1 MAWNVTTEWEDI
13 HVKLKNYLPKEKDP
27 TGEQMEKLAIET
39 AERFDPLENKTLDEL
54 KIMEE
59 DNDEDEEIRRYKEM
73 RLAEMKEFAKK
84 PKFGKV
90 AEIRK
95 QDYLSEVNNAP
106 KDVFV
111 VLHLY
116 QDCVEECMILNEIF
130 NYLSRKF
137 ILVKFLKIVAN
148 NCVENFSDSDCPAVF
163 IYFNGKPIKQF
174 LRANYYFG
182 GKNMNWKSIIYLIK

>member
-137 ILVKFLKIVAN
+137 LLVKFLKIVAN

-163 IYFNGKPIKQF
+163 IYLNGKPIKQF
-174 LRANYYFG
+174 LKAGYYFG
-182 GKNMNWKSIIYLIK
+182 GKDMNWKSKFHLIK